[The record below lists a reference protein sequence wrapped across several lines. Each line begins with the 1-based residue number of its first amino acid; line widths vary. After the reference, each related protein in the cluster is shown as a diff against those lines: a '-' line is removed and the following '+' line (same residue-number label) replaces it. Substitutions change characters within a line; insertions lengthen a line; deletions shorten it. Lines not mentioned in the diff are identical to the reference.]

1 MAMNRTNHSVRRDVG
16 LIEKIAAVVL
26 GLAILGYVAR
36 TQGEHASPPAKAASA
51 VGVESASA
59 KAGPA
64 EALDAEWLT
73 HLSPALD
80 EERGAIAAPR
90 ECELSKG
97 IDTACIFN

>member
-1 MAMNRTNHSVRRDVG
+1 MATNRTSHSGRRDVVPVV
-16 LIEKIAAVVL
+16 KIAAVVL

-36 TQGEHASPPAKAASA
+36 THGEHASPPAKAASA
-51 VGVESASA
+51 VAVESASA
-59 KAGPA
+59 KAGSA

-73 HLSPALD
+73 HLSPVLD

-97 IDTACIFN
+97 IDTACTFS